1 MRYWIWMTTRKGLT
15 PRGCLR
21 VLASFG
27 DPEAAFL
34 ASDAELAK
42 ARGLTAKDRAALAD
56 RDLSLA
62 RRIEADCVARS
73 VGILTIRDPRYPA
86 LLRQISDPPAVLYYL
101 GTLPDFDE
109 SLTLGVVGQRT
120 ATQSGVS
127 AAYRMGK
134 ELSEE
139 GCIVVS
145 GCAAGIDCAAMEGAL
160 AGGSPVV
167 GVLGCGVDV
176 VYPAES
182 RHLYRQIPK
191 NGCLI
196 SEYPPG
202 TAPDRWNFPARNR
215 ILSGLCRGVVVVEAP
230 QKSGSLNTA
239 RHALEQGR
247 DVFAMPGKP
256 GDPNCAGSNDL
267 LRQGASFA
275 ENGRDVL
282 ADYRYLFPERPR
294 QTEKSESFT
303 RSDTYINGKEAAP
316 EGADISPSRKSF
328 DKKDVDKR
336 NIPPYI
342 DVKEAP
348 AGLLPEEAAILQ
360 SLQRGPMPV
369 DLIVNATGIPAQ
381 RILSSL
387 TMLEI
392 KGLIL
397 RLPGGSCALK
407 NR

>member
-1 MRYWIWMTTRKGLT
+1 MLYWIWLTTRKGLT

-21 VLASFG
+21 VLAAFG
-27 DPEAAFL
+27 HPEAAFR
-34 ASDAELAK
+34 ASSSELEQAAELT
-42 ARGLTAKDRAALAD
+42 RKDRTALLD
-56 RDLSLA
+56 HDLSLA
-62 RRIEADCVARS
+62 RRIEADCAARS
-73 VGILTIRDPRYPA
+73 VGIVTIRDPRYPE
-86 LLRQISDPPAVLYYL
+86 LLRQIPDPPALLYYL
-101 GTLPDFDE
+101 GSFPAFD
-109 SLTLGVVGQRT
+109 SCLSIGIVGQRKATGSGQT
-120 ATQSGVS
+120 A
-127 AAYRMGK
+127 ARRMGY
-134 ELSEE
+134 ELSTA

-160 AGGSPVV
+160 EAGSPVV

-176 VYPAES
+176 VYPSEC
-182 RHLYRQIPK
+182 RHLYRQIPQ

-196 SEYPPG
+196 SEYAPG

-230 QKSGSLNTA
+230 QRSGSLNTA

-247 DVFAMPGKP
+247 DVFAMPGNP

-282 ADYRYLFPERPR
+282 ADYRYLFPEQVRAPLEPA
-294 QTEKSESFT
+294 EKQG
-303 RSDTYINGKEAAP
+303 SDTYINGAETK
-316 EGADISPSRKSF
+316 ADAGNSPSSAERF

-336 NIPPYI
+336 NLPPYI
-342 DVKEAP
+342 DVHEAP
-348 AGLLPEEAAILQ
+348 AGLSPEEAAILQ
-360 SLQRGPMPV
+360 SLRHGPMPV